1 MVNKFL
7 ISSFATLIITTIC
20 SAQHSD
26 ILFTYEED
34 AILLRDGIEGH
45 IDGFQIYQSNFPISG
60 FSIRFTEN
68 PGYASEL
75 ANGNMVLPG
84 DEIEIEVLQSPT
96 FGSYLTY
103 YDEVEDA
110 MVPTDATITITDN
123 AGTNT
128 ADLEV
133 GNLELMGPNPQFI
146 QTADGL
152 GEVHAHIDFALSE
165 DAEFGAFGFL
175 ARVTTSNSM
184 IEDSP
189 PYWLVFNYGMSSA
202 DFADLAI
209 PAFAGELILGDVN
222 GDGAV
227 NLLDVG
233 PFVDLL
239 GSGGYLPAADING
252 DGAVNLLD
260 VGPFVDLIGGG

>member
-7 ISSFATLIITTIC
+7 ISSFTTLIFATVC
-20 SAQHSD
+20 FGQHSD

-34 AILLRDGIEGH
+34 AILLRDGVEGH
-45 IDGFQIYQSNFPISG
+45 IDGFQIYEGNFPISG

-68 PGYASEL
+68 PGFASEL
-75 ANGNMVLPG
+75 ANGNMVLAG
-84 DEIEIEVLQSPT
+84 DEIQVEVLQSAT
-96 FGSYLTY
+96 FGTYLTY
-103 YDEVEDA
+103 YDPVEDA
-110 MVPTDATITITDN
+110 MMPTDATITITDN

-128 ADLEV
+128 ADLEI

-165 DAEFGAFGFL
+165 DAVFGAYGFL
-175 ARVTTSNSM
+175 ARLTSSNSE

-189 PYWLVFNYGMSSA
+189 LFWLVYNYGMSSA
-202 DFADLAI
+202 EFDDLAI

-222 GDGAV
+222 GDGEV

-239 GSGGYLPAADING
+239 GTGGYLPAADING